1 MSTVQVLCDVC
12 PKFCRLREGQK
23 GFCRARA
30 NIGGVIVPINYGRC
44 TSIALD
50 PIEKKPLAR
59 FFPGSWILSYGSFGC
74 NLRCPYCQNHQ
85 ISMDDGSLPSRQIT
99 PEALCEFAQSLS
111 KEPRGNL
118 GVAFTYNEPLVC
130 WKFVRD
136 TSVLLHE
143 HGLKSVAVTNGGITR
158 KYADQVLPHIDALN
172 IDLKGFSPDFYQYV
186 KGEFETVKD
195 FIIAAVEYGCHVELT
210 TLVIPSKN
218 DSVEEMAREAE
229 WIASISEDIPLHLS
243 RFFPRYKVDNLP
255 MTPVETL
262 FKLQETARRFLKYV
276 YLGNI

>member
-1 MSTVQVLCDVC
+1 MNSVQVLCDVC

-23 GFCRARA
+23 GFCRSRE

-59 FFPGSWILSYGSFGC
+59 FYPGSWILSYGSFGC

-85 ISMDDGSLPSRQIT
+85 ISMDDGSLPSREIS
-99 PEALCEFAQSLS
+99 PESLCELALRLS
-111 KEPRGNL
+111 KGPRGNL

-130 WKFVRD
+130 WEFVRD
-136 TSVLLHE
+136 TSVLLHGN
-143 HGLKSVAVTNGGITR
+143 GLKSVAVTNGGITR

-172 IDLKGFSPDFYQYV
+172 IDLKGFTPAFYQYV

-195 FIIAAVEYGCHVELT
+195 FIVAAVGYGCHVELT
-210 TLVIPSKN
+210 TLIIPTKN
-218 DSVEEMAREAE
+218 DSVEDMKREAE
-229 WIASISEDIPLHLS
+229 WIASISEEIPLHLS

-255 MTPVETL
+255 MTPAETL
-262 FKLQETARRFLKYV
+262 YKLQETAQQFLKYV